1 MKFNN
6 IKWLKQFLY
15 HKQVLMMQHL
25 KRRWAGYAPIG
36 SARNKRGEF
45 VVFGRKQNFGGMF

>member
-1 MKFNN
+1 MTKTVF
-6 IKWLKQFLY
+6 ISQTSFDDATFKAK
-15 HKQVLMMQHL
+15 M
-25 KRRWAGYAPIG
+25 AGYAPIG